1 MGLGKTKDGKNIFS
15 PVPLPMQKGKKGEK
29 EKKPSEVP
37 PAPVSPGATLAGQL
51 AAVPQTSPGATL
63 AGQLAA
69 VPQTSPGA
77 TLAGQLAAVPQ
88 DKGKKKPEPDLRVQ
102 NQLWQNL
109 FKSIVNSK
117 TRKM

>member
-15 PVPLPMQKGKKGEK
+15 PVPLPMQRGKKGEK

-69 VPQTSPGA
+69 VPQ
-77 TLAGQLAAVPQ
+77 
-88 DKGKKKPEPDLRVQ
+88 DKGKKKTESDLRVQ

-117 TRKM
+117 TRKV

>member
-51 AAVPQTSPGATL
+51 AAVPQ
-63 AGQLAA
+63 
-69 VPQTSPGA
+69 
-77 TLAGQLAAVPQ
+77 